1 MNIFLYGSLMYEV
14 VWSRVVKGRYAAYPS
29 LIRGWRRCCVTGED
43 YPAAIAG
50 NGSIEG
56 VVRIGISPAD
66 VTALDRFEGDE
77 YSRVSC
83 TAETLSLEKFDAWF
97 YRFND
102 AYYHR
107 LSDREWNRTEF
118 EQSGLSRF
126 ITSYTG
132 FQAIGSW

>member
-14 VWSRVVKGRYAAYPS
+14 VWSRVVKGHYAAFPS
-29 LIRGWRRCCVTGED
+29 LIRGWRRFCVVGED
-43 YPAAIAG
+43 YPAAVPG
-50 NGSIEG
+50 NGLIEG
-56 VVRIGISPAD
+56 IVRVDVSPAD
-66 VTALDRFEGDE
+66 ITALDRFEGEE

-83 TAETLSLEKFDAWF
+83 TAETLSLEKLDAWV

-107 LSDREWNRTEF
+107 LSDREWNQSEF
-118 EQSGLSRF
+118 EKSGLTRF

-132 FQAIGSW
+132 FQVIQP